1 MWLSTIMIQLMVNV
15 FQLWSNPATDLRLF
29 DHDPAV
35 VVGIFNT
42 ASRTMSFFFFFFFF
56 LAIANR
62 PL

>member
-1 MWLSTIMIQLMVNV
+1 MIQLMVNV
-15 FQLWSNPATDLRLF
+15 FQLWSNLVTDLRLF

-42 ASRTMSFFFFFFFF
+42 VSRTTSFFFFFWQ
-56 LAIANR
+56 ITNR